1 MISVYLSTCLPAY
14 RPTCFLVYLYF
25 PVYTRSMAKYY
36 TPEEANEALV
46 VVRPMMAEMIRIGEK
61 IRTHQPEIWSVVQ
74 KSAGNGG
81 NPELSKLLPD
91 FDRLD
96 ILLHKIQDMGIEV
109 KDLTT
114 GLIDFVTFYD
124 GREVYLCWKYGED
137 SIQFWHEIE
146 AGFQGRQLI
155 DWK

>member
-1 MISVYLSTCLPAY
+1 
-14 RPTCFLVYLYF
+14 
-25 PVYTRSMAKYY
+25 MAKYY
-36 TPEEANEALV
+36 TPKEANEALI
-46 VVRPMMAEMIRIGEK
+46 VVRPILTELMQIGER
-61 IRTHQPEIWSVVQ
+61 IRAHQPEYWSVVQ

-81 NPELSKLLPD
+81 NPALSKLLPD

-114 GLIDFVTFYD
+114 GLIDFVGLRD
-124 GREVYLCWKYGED
+124 GREVYLCWKYGEE

-146 AGFQGRQLI
+146 AGFSGRRLI
-155 DWK
+155 DWE

>member
-1 MISVYLSTCLPAY
+1 MP
-14 RPTCFLVYLYF
+14 
-25 PVYTRSMAKYY
+25 KYY
-36 TPEEANEALV
+36 TPQEANEALTI
-46 VVRPMMAEMIRIGEK
+46 VRPMLAELMQIGER
-61 IRTHQPEIWSVVQ
+61 IRVYQPEYWSVVL

-81 NPELSKLLPD
+81 NPALSKLLPD

-96 ILLHKIQDMGIEV
+96 ELLHKMQDMGIEI

-114 GLIDFVTFYD
+114 GLIDFIALHD

-146 AGFQGRQLI
+146 VGFSGRRFI
-155 DWK
+155 DWE